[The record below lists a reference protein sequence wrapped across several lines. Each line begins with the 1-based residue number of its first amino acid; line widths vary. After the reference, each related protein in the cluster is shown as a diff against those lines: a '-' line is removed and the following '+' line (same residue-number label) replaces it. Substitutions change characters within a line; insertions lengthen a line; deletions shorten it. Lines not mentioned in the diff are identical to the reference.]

1 MANTHLYSLLVLF
14 LLVLAFKFLLP
25 TGKKRKNL
33 APSPPSIPIIGHL
46 HLLKQPIHRTLE
58 NLSTIYGPIVFLRFI
73 ASTNYGDHWRN
84 LRRICAIE
92 IFSSSRLNS
101 SSGIRRDE
109 IKQLARRLQQV
120 SSNGF
125 SKVELRS
132 MFTDL
137 TFNIVMRMIAG
148 KRYYGED
155 VNLTEEANTFKET
168 MKEYADLGGL
178 TNLADVFPIFQCVD
192 CNGFVRKCVGLG
204 ERMDLILQ
212 GLIEEHRRDK
222 DRNTMI
228 NHLLT
233 LRAGFSAGI
242 LHGRRT

>member
-1 MANTHLYSLLVLF
+1 MAI
-14 LLVLAFKFLLP
+14 
-25 TGKKRKNL
+25 TG
-33 APSPPSIPIIGHL
+33 ATFAASA
-46 HLLKQPIHRTLE
+46 Q
-58 NLSTIYGPIVFLRFI
+58 LRSSRCP
-73 ASTNYGDHWRN
+73 ASTP
-84 LRRICAIE
+84 LR
-92 IFSSSRLNS
+92 
-101 SSGIRRDE
+101 SGIRRDE

-120 SSNGF
+120 SRNGF

-155 VNLTEEANTFKET
+155 VNLIEETNTFKET

-178 TNLADVFPIFQCVD
+178 TNLADVFPIIQRVD
-192 CNGFVRKCVGLG
+192 YNGFVRKCVGLG
-204 ERMDLILQ
+204 KRMDLILQ
-212 GLIEEHRRDK
+212 GLIDEHRRDK

-233 LRAGFSAGI
+233 LQDSQPDQYYTEDIIKGLVLVSGLSFH
-242 LHGRRT
+242 LLVLVHRRQYLIEFLSSFADNVACGDKDP

>member
-1 MANTHLYSLLVLF
+1 MIFT
-14 LLVLAFKFLLP
+14 
-25 TGKKRKNL
+25 
-33 APSPPSIPIIGHL
+33 AP
-46 HLLKQPIHRTLE
+46 
-58 NLSTIYGPIVFLRFI
+58 
-73 ASTNYGDHWRN
+73 ASSFPADLGSVDFVVSANYGDHWRN

-109 IKQLARRLQQV
+109 IKQLARRLQQA
-120 SSNGF
+120 SRNGF

-137 TFNIVMRMIAG
+137 MTFNIVMRMIAG

-155 VNLTEEANTFKET
+155 VNLIEEANTFKET

-178 TNLADVFPIFQCVD
+178 TNLADVFPIIQCVD
-192 CNGFVRKCVGLG
+192 YNGFVRKCVGLG
-204 ERMDLILQ
+204 KRMDLILQ
-212 GLIEEHRRDK
+212 GLIDDHRRDK

-233 LRAGFSAGI
+233 LQDSQPEYYTDDIIKGLVLVSGLSFH
-242 LHGRRT
+242 LLVLVHRRQYLIKF